1 MILSLEDIVGPFQ
14 DGTADEFI
22 SNKWGLDSKEY
33 IYPDFRSD
41 ARVPQPYT
49 GPEISTY
56 FHDGDPTFAS
66 DVRVGWYDHKN
77 FCEAQGQR
85 LCSLEELCPIR
96 TFQRDTWP
104 DYFPSRSDIQIIS
117 GPLPSQY
124 IEINYRNQAVSRAK
138 DNDWMQSKE
147 KQNIAN
153 FPLSYIESGTMSK
166 VWPLVSVAHDGSR

>member
-41 ARVPQPYT
+41 ARVPEPYT

-66 DVRVGWYDHKN
+66 DVKVGWHDHKN

-104 DYFPSRSDIQIIS
+104 NYFPASSDIQTITVPGGSTI
-117 GPLPSQY
+117 Q
-124 IEINYRNQAVSRAK
+124 INFRNQAVSRAK

-147 KQNIAN
+147 AQNIAN
-153 FPLSYIESGTMSK
+153 FPLSYIESGDMEK

>member
-22 SNKWGLDSKEY
+22 SNKWGLESKEY

-66 DVRVGWYDHKN
+66 DVKVGWHDHKN

-104 DYFPSRSDIQIIS
+104 DYFPASSDTQR
-117 GPLPSQY
+117 
-124 IEINYRNQAVSRAK
+124 EQAVFRAK
-138 DNDWMQSKE
+138 DNDWMQSE
-147 KQNIAN
+147 EAQNIAN
-153 FPLSYIESGTMSK
+153 FPLSYIESDTMSK